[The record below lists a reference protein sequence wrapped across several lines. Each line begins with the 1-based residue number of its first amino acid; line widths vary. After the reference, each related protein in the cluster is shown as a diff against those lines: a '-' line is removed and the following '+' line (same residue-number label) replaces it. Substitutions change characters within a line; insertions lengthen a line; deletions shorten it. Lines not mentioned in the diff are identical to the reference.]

1 MSARQA
7 RVPPTL
13 VSLNDHARS
22 NDMKTL
28 DTERIRLYSVA
39 IATVAGWAL
48 LIASL
53 AESLLYPT
61 IV

>member
-1 MSARQA
+1 
-7 RVPPTL
+7 
-13 VSLNDHARS
+13 
-22 NDMKTL
+22 MKTL